1 MKKTVNNFYKLQK
14 SFASYHNLG
23 IGGFDWSDD
32 VIAVHELY
40 AFKDYKGNDVLGVYV
55 LSIAFMAIIQAYQS
69 IEQSRNRFKGP
80 LVAAGVGLLVKL
92 LTTGFYHSLG
102 NIRC

>member
-40 AFKDYKGNDVLGVYV
+40 AFKDYKGNDVLGCMFYPSLLWPLFRPTKV
-55 LSIAFMAIIQAYQS
+55 LNKVAIVL
-69 IEQSRNRFKGP
+69 KV
-80 LVAAGVGLLVKL
+80 L
-92 LTTGFYHSLG
+92 
-102 NIRC
+102 

>member
-1 MKKTVNNFYKLQK
+1 MKKTVNNFTSCKIFLRLTTT
-14 SFASYHNLG
+14 ASAAS
-23 IGGFDWSDD
+23 IGLMMLLPYMNFT
-32 VIAVHELY
+32 L
-40 AFKDYKGNDVLGVYV
+40 FKDYKGNDVLGVYV

-92 LTTGFYHSLG
+92 LTTGFSPFVGEH
-102 NIRC
+102 

>member
-1 MKKTVNNFYKLQK
+1 MKKDRQQFLQVAK

-23 IGGFDWSDD
+23 IGGFDWSND

-40 AFKDYKGNDVLGVYV
+40 TFKDYKGNDVLGVYV

-80 LVAAGVGLLVKL
+80 LVATGVGLLVKL
-92 LTTGFYHSLG
+92 LTTGFSPFVGEH
-102 NIRC
+102 